1 MKINFF
7 RCHIDDGLDVDVYA
21 AEPIMAWQNTEQGQ
35 WVMANA
41 YNLTFYKQPDTL
53 MWGTDV
59 IVRGEI
65 NDPQKVT
72 EYFLRWPEKP

>member
-1 MKINFF
+1 VRINFF
-7 RCHIDDGLDVDVYA
+7 RCNIADGLDVDIYA
-21 AEPIMAWQNTEQGQ
+21 AEPIIDWLRTEQGQ
-35 WVMANA
+35 WVKANA

-72 EYFLRWPEKP
+72 EYFLRWPQKS